1 MNHEGHPKRILD
13 LVFPDWGVLDDQLR
27 SREPFALWQVGDQH
41 VIYHW
46 LDHAL
51 NQGYDKVRVWSADRP
66 DQVRKVLTNA
76 TLWPLAWEVVPVG
89 SPAEA
94 PGSAVDGAR
103 LPWMK
108 EATPAPGDGW
118 TLLDYWFALEND
130 WFAWSYDRA
139 EVQNLNLAIGRFCHI
154 HPSVRIQMPVW
165 IGNNVYIGEGSEIG
179 PNASIG
185 HGCVLAGENVVV
197 DSKISKHTFL
207 GAKTEV
213 NRCYLNGGLLLNLRH
228 RGKVPK
234 VDQFIADTWVR
245 SPQKP
250 GCIERGIALILWI
263 ALKGRHLFDRSCGE
277 SRDFETFQGE
287 RIATYANAPLWK
299 ERLPWLLEVVRGNYF
314 LFGVLPRNREQLSLL
329 SEDWQDILSSAP
341 VGVFSYA
348 DTHGCH
354 SPDDEMEALHAVY
367 QAAQPREKFIDV
379 CREFAWQVIKGGL
392 WSRSTGNV
400 NS

>member
-1 MNHEGHPKRILD
+1 MNNDEIEPRVLD
-13 LVFPDWGVLDDQLR
+13 LVFPDWGPLDGQLR
-27 SREPFALWQVGDQH
+27 SKEPFALWQVGDQH

-51 NQGYDKVRVWSADRP
+51 NQGFDKVRVWCADRP
-66 DQVRKVLTNA
+66 DQVRTVLAHA
-76 TLWPLAWEVVPVG
+76 TLWPLAWEVVPVADP
-89 SPAEA
+89 SEA
-94 PGSAVDGAR
+94 PSTARDGDRPPWVCRELTEPVDG
-103 LPWMK
+103 WS
-108 EATPAPGDGW
+108 
-118 TLLDYWFALEND
+118 LLDYWFELESE
-130 WFAWSYDRA
+130 WFKWSYDR
-139 EVQNLNLAIGRFCHI
+139 EELQNLNLAIGRFCHI
-154 HPSVRIQMPVW
+154 HPSVKLHMPVW

-185 HGCVLAGENVVV
+185 HGCVLAGENVVI

-207 GAKTEV
+207 GAKTEL

-228 RGKVPK
+228 RGRVGKI
-234 VDQFIADTWVR
+234 DQFIADTWAR
-245 SPQKP
+245 STQKP
-250 GCIERGIALILWI
+250 GCFERGMALALWL
-263 ALKGRHLFDRSCGE
+263 ALKGRHLFDRACGE
-277 SRDFETFQGE
+277 RRDIETIQGE

-314 LFGVLPRNREQLSLL
+314 LFGVLPRNREQISTLSP
-329 SEDWQDILSSAP
+329 DWQEILSSAP

-367 QAAQPREKFIDV
+367 QAAQPREKFMDV
-379 CREFAWQVIKGGL
+379 CRAFAWQVIKGGL
-392 WSRSTGNV
+392 WSPSTGNA